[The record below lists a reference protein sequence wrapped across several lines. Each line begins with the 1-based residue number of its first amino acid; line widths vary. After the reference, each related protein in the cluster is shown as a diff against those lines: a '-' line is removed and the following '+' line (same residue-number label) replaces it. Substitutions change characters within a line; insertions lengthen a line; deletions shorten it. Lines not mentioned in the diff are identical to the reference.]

1 MKKFLLTLFILIF
14 SVVSAWA
21 GFVMYPKFQAFDSNG
36 DPLASGKVYTYNPGT
51 TNAKTTYSDYNLAT
65 ANANP
70 VVLDSRGEAGIY
82 CSGSVK
88 LVVKDSA
95 GTTIITVDNF
105 PVVNT
110 TLIQDTDT
118 DTMIQTEESSDED
131 TIRFDIGGTEQFI
144 VDDGTITPTT
154 DNDIDLGTSSRYF
167 KTGYIN
173 VVYGTPPGYAQRANF
188 SHSSDTAITIG
199 PGRYHVDGTTDQT
212 VYWNSTITFTLGSG
226 GSNAGSADIDAGAQ
240 AIHYIYLDDSAI
252 VTQASPLLD
261 ADCFLNTDVTAPTYS
276 ATKHGWYN
284 GSDRCIFALLTDS
297 DDDILEFWHD
307 GGDLVFYNTA
317 YAERTPA
324 DLDDTFVAVDCAS
337 SVPKFSQR
345 ALGFAILEVK
355 SAATI
360 AVYIRPTGS
369 SEATGTGLLSFER
382 IGTDQTFSGQVD
394 IPLNTSQSCDVR
406 LSASDTDEFGLSILG
421 YYFGSGM

>member
-36 DPLASGKVYTYNPGT
+36 DPLASGKVYTYDPGT
-51 TNAKTTYSDYNLAT
+51 TDAKTTYSDYNLAT

-70 VVLDSRGEAGIY
+70 VVLDSRGEADIY

-88 LVVKDSA
+88 LVVKNSA
-95 GTTIITVDNF
+95 GTTIFTVDNF

-131 TIRFDIGGTEQFI
+131 TIRFDIGGTEQVI
-144 VDDGTITPTT
+144 IDDGTITPTT
-154 DNDIDLGTSSRYF
+154 DNDIDLGTSSKYF

-173 VVYGTPPGYAQRANF
+173 VVYGAPPGYVQRANF

-212 VYWNSTITFTLGSG
+212 VYWNSTITFNLGKVANG
-226 GSNAGSADIDAGAQ
+226 GSNDGSADIDAGAW
-240 AIHYIYLDDSAI
+240 AVHYIYLDDSAI

-261 ADCFLNTDVTAPTYS
+261 ADCFLNTDVTAPTWS

-284 GSDRCIFALLTDS
+284 GSDRCIFAVTTDA
-297 DDDILEFWHD
+297 DDDILVFWHD
-307 GGDLVFYNTA
+307 GGDYVFYDA
-317 YAERTPA
+317 PIHDYSAADPA
-324 DLDDTFVAVDCAS
+324 DDWSTEVTLDIPAFCSKANCWFKLHYVSANSNATWRNTDSSDSDGQQVGYVTAGADEATNTVDVFCNSSLKIDIKVTGADPTLAVDTN
-337 SVPKFSQR
+337 
-345 ALGFAILEVK
+345 GW
-355 SAATI
+355 
-360 AVYIRPTGS
+360 
-369 SEATGTGLLSFER
+369 
-382 IGTDQTFSGQVD
+382 
-394 IPLNTSQSCDVR
+394 
-406 LSASDTDEFGLSILG
+406 
-421 YYFGSGM
+421 YFPNGM